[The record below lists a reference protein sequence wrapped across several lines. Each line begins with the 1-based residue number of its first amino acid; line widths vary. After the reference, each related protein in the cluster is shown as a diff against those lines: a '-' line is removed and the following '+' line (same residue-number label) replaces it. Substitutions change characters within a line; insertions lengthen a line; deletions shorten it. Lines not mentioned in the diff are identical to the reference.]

1 MIRQKTKLRVF
12 IYTYKCV
19 HMPGRSFFYA
29 GGNCRDNN
37 LNLHMT
43 QNILFSMSMADGNIS
58 KLQQGRASQVLKNG
72 KGIQVL
78 EAAVELLVLET
89 LKNRS
94 GSHLSA

>member
-1 MIRQKTKLRVF
+1 MFSID
-12 IYTYKCV
+12 
-19 HMPGRSFFYA
+19 M
-29 GGNCRDNN
+29 
-37 LNLHMT
+37 
-43 QNILFSMSMADGNIS
+43 FSMSMADGNIS

>member
-1 MIRQKTKLRVF
+1 MH
-12 IYTYKCV
+12 V
-19 HMPGRSFFYA
+19 HSFFYA
-29 GGNCRDNN
+29 GGKKCRENN
-37 LNLHMT
+37 HNLHIT
-43 QNILFSMSMADGNIS
+43 QNTLFSMSMADSKIS
-58 KLQQGRASQVLKNG
+58 KLQQGRANQVLKNG